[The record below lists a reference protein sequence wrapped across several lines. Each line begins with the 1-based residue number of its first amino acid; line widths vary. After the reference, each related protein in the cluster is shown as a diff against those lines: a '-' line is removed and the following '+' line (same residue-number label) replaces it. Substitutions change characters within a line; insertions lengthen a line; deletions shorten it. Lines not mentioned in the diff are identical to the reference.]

1 MRGQAGQVSLNTVR
15 VPAAL
20 LVVAL
25 VVALALP
32 LERFY
37 LNNRY
42 AHAMQVDSVDT
53 RLYAYFRGVSGAKVA
68 VGGVAETYPYGGV
81 DLSNRVDYLG
91 RRQPHGQLTEI
102 NDCAEWL
109 GRLAAGRYNYVVV
122 AASAFETRRPAQADW
137 TLRDPRA
144 QPVLVSPRAALI
156 RLVGAPDPRSCRA
169 PGN

>member
-1 MRGQAGQVSLNTVR
+1 MG
-15 VPAAL
+15 
-20 LVVAL
+20 L

-68 VGGVAETYPYGGV
+68 VGGVAETYPYGGL

-91 RRQPHGQLTEI
+91 RRQPHGLLTEI

-109 GRLAAGRYNYVVV
+109 GRLAAGRYDYVVV
-122 AASAFETRRPAQADW
+122 AASAFETSRPPQADW
-137 TLRDPRA
+137 TMRDPRA
-144 QPVLVSPRAALI
+144 QAVFVSPRATLI
-156 RLVGAPDPRSCRA
+156 RLNGAPNPASCQQGTGSA
-169 PGN
+169 E